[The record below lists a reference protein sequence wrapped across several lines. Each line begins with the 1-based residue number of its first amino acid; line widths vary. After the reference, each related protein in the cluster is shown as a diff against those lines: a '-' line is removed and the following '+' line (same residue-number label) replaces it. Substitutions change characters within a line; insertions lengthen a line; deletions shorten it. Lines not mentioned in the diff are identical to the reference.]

1 MEVKFAERIKSLRKE
16 KGIMQSELAKV
27 LNTTQRKVSYWETAK
42 IEPDLAM
49 LLKISNYFEVSLDYL
64 IGKTEY

>member
-1 MEVKFAERIKSLRKE
+1 MEVKFAKRLKSLRKE
-16 KGIMQSELAKV
+16 KGLMQSELAKA

-49 LLKISNYFEVSLDYL
+49 LLKISNFFEVSLDYL